1 MLHFVGIKLKAI
13 TSKLKNISKKFY
25 FILRG
30 SECEYPDLLCGSMPM
45 SFKKFEWAFEEQ
57 NIKLY
62 YLLSSV

>member
-45 SFKKFEWAFEEQ
+45 SFKKFE
-57 NIKLY
+57 
-62 YLLSSV
+62 